1 MKIRDLLKK
10 IIGKIAISGF
20 ELWELFG
27 LHITPDKFDYP
38 IPSTKDLSDDIF
50 QRKSDCIGMN
60 WNVKGQE
67 HYLKNIFSKYASE
80 VDFEKNGGLS
90 LVDAA
95 IYHAMIRQEKPK
107 KIIEVGSGFST
118 RFAARACIM
127 NEAEGASCELV
138 AIEPF
143 PSKEL
148 RKGFPGF
155 TRLIE
160 DKVQSVALSEFENC
174 DLLFIDSS
182 HVVKINSDV
191 NYEILEIIPRLKRNC
206 LVHFHDIFLPGEYW
220 KLWVKKNKR
229 FWTEQYLLHAFLQFN
244 SDFEIIWASKYQH
257 LNNKL
262 MIRNVF
268 PYFKPDEHLITSFW
282 IKRKT

>member
-1 MKIRDLLKK
+1 MLKK
-10 IIGKIAISGF
+10 IIGKIALSGF
-20 ELWELFG
+20 EFGELFG

-50 QRKSDCIGMN
+50 QRKSDCIGMD

-67 HYLKNIFSKYASE
+67 HYLKNIFSQYATE

-143 PSKEL
+143 PGKEL

-160 DKVQSVALSEFENC
+160 DKVQSVDLKEFVDC

-191 NYEILEIIPRLKRNC
+191 NYEILEIIPRLKKDC

-220 KLWVKKNKR
+220 KSWVKKNKR

-244 SDFEIIWASKYQH
+244 SSFEIVWASKYQH
-257 LNNKL
+257 LNNEL
-262 MIRNVF
+262 MIKKVF
-268 PYFKPDEHLITSFW
+268 PYFEPKEHLITSFW
-282 IKRKT
+282 IKRRI